1 MLLVTLLDTNDMGS
15 DILEFGDVIK
25 MRQHYLRLFQRKI
38 SNTEGS
44 PVSYSQFR
52 YLSKRPW

>member
-1 MLLVTLLDTNDMGS
+1 MLLVTLLDTDDMGS
-15 DILEFGDVIK
+15 DILAFGDVIK

-52 YLSKRPW
+52 YLYKRP